1 MDFVKEI
8 WKDLQK
14 LGFPGTVETFADLF
28 KWLRKIHLVYEP
40 PRLKKINKENF
51 SVGPVTLSHFAI
63 AMNGNFGT
71 MYAIERIANEKSEV
85 AFLKSSPKHPNSL
98 FLEAILQTI
107 GHSVLSYYG
116 FPRAVPRVL
125 DLVRHPEYGIVFTVE
140 KVHGGRLL
148 SDYLKDHIQWGKS
161 CQTNDK
167 LVLTVIAQV
176 ASYMAI
182 LESTI
187 GFNHRDL
194 KGTNVLMIAPCE
206 PYKQTILL
214 DELQWTLSLNCQA
227 VLVDFGFACIGKSD
241 RQTIVS
247 AGEHLPKI
255 DFCPKE
261 GRDLFFF
268 FATLWNVP
276 AFRASTT
283 PAVTD
288 LFHKWL
294 QDTSRINWADWLITS
309 ACNNLE
315 SMLLLTNASHFKSEP
330 CSPLS
335 VLRDITVLYP
345 EIVKLK

>member
-1 MDFVKEI
+1 MELLNEI

-14 LGFPGTVETFADLF
+14 LGFTGTVETFTDLF
-28 KWLRKIHLVYEP
+28 KWLRKIHLVYDP
-40 PRLKKINKENF
+40 PKLKRLDKTSF
-51 SVGPVTLSHFAI
+51 LVGSVSLSHFTV
-63 AMNGNFGT
+63 AMSGNFGT
-71 MYAIERIANEKSEV
+71 MYAIERLENKKAETV
-85 AFLKSSPKHPNSL
+85 FLKSSPRYPNSL
-98 FLEAILQTI
+98 FLEAVLQNIAHT
-107 GHSVLSYYG
+107 VLHYYG
-116 FPRAVPRVL
+116 FPKAVPRIL
-125 DLVRHPEYGIVFTVE
+125 DLVRHPDYGIVFTVE

-161 CQTNDK
+161 SKTNDK
-167 LVLTVIAQV
+167 LVLSVIAQV
-176 ASYMAI
+176 ATYLAV

-187 GFNHRDL
+187 SFNHRDL

-206 PYKQTILL
+206 PYRQTI
-214 DELQWTLSLNCQA
+214 ELEELKWSLFLNCQA

-294 QDTSRINWADWLITS
+294 QDTSKTNWADWLITS
-309 ACNNLE
+309 AYNNLE

-335 VLRDITVLYP
+335 VLKDISALYP
-345 EIVKLK
+345 EIVILK

>member
-1 MDFVKEI
+1 MDIVKEI

-14 LGFPGTVETFADLF
+14 LGFTGTVETFADLF
-28 KWLRKIHLVYEP
+28 NWLRKIHLIYNP
-40 PRLKKINKENF
+40 PMMKKIDKVSFCVGNTIF
-51 SVGPVTLSHFAI
+51 SDFTI
-63 AMNGNFGT
+63 AMSGKFGI
-71 MYAIERIANEKSEV
+71 MYTIERNYYDKSDLL
-85 AFLKSSPKHPNSL
+85 FLKSSPKHPNSL
-98 FLEAILQTI
+98 FLEAVLQTI
-107 GHSVLSYYG
+107 GYTVLNYYG
-116 FPRAVPRVL
+116 FPKAVPRVI
-125 DLVRHPEYGIVFTVE
+125 DLIRHPEYGIVFTVE
-140 KVHGGRLL
+140 KVHGGKLL
-148 SDYLKDHIQWGKS
+148 SDYLKENIQWGKS
-161 CQTNDK
+161 CKTNDR
-167 LVLTVIAQV
+167 LILSVISQV
-176 ASYMAI
+176 ATYLAI
-182 LESTI
+182 LESKI

-206 PYKQTILL
+206 PYNQIIEL
-214 DELQWTLSLNCQA
+214 DDFKWELSLNCQA

-283 PAVTD
+283 PAVTE

-294 QDTSRINWADWLITS
+294 QDTSKTNWADWLITS
-309 ACNNLE
+309 AYNNLE

-330 CSPLS
+330 CSPKS
-335 VLRDITVLYP
+335 VLKDISLLYP
-345 EIVKLK
+345 EIVIIN